1 MGKAERLGSALN
13 PWEVTP
19 MSRDFTVESVAKV
32 EIVLGKRDDG
42 CIVAG
47 IRAELIGTEPTL
59 EGYFASVDDW
69 DEVTALMADFHN
81 AWKGWGNLVD
91 RLIEDLAHSQLSLPV

>member
-19 MSRDFTVESVAKV
+19 MSRDFTVERVASV
-32 EIVLGKRDDG
+32 EIVLGQRDDG

-47 IRAELIGTEPTL
+47 IRAELMGTEPTM
-59 EGYFASVDDW
+59 EGYFASTDNW

-81 AWKGWGNLVD
+81 AWKGWGGLVD
-91 RLIEDLAHSQLSLPV
+91 QCVADLAHTQMRLSV

>member
-19 MSRDFTVESVAKV
+19 MSRQFTVEAVAKV
-32 EIVLGKRDDG
+32 ELVLGRRDDG

-47 IRAELIGTEPTL
+47 VRAELPGAEVAL
-59 EGYFASVDDW
+59 EGFFASAESW
-69 DEVTALMADFHN
+69 DEVTTLMADFHN
-81 AWKGWGNLVD
+81 SWKGWGGLLD
-91 RLIEDLAHSQLSLPV
+91 RCVEDLAHVQTRLPV